1 MFIWLAIIIIG
12 LPAAAFAL
20 ALVSEMCAFSLSRA
34 VEALFERV
42 EYGMALRERARETR
56 ERDAREAAELQG
68 RRGEAV
74 AFGATAARAA

>member
-1 MFIWLAIIIIG
+1 MFIWLAIIIIA

-20 ALVSEMCAFSLSRA
+20 ALVSEMFAHSLSRA
-34 VEALFERV
+34 VEAGFERV
-42 EYGMALRERARETR
+42 EYRMALRERARESR
-56 ERDAREAAELQG
+56 ERESRAAEVRG

>member
-20 ALVSEMCAFSLSRA
+20 ALVSEMFAFSLSRA
-34 VEALFERV
+34 VEAAFERV
-42 EYGMALRERARETR
+42 EYRMALRERARESR
-56 ERDAREAAELQG
+56 ERESRAVEVRQ

-74 AFGATAARAA
+74 AFVSSVARAA